1 VARIALI
8 GPGAIGGTVAG
19 ALLASGRHELTI
31 CANTA
36 FDTLAVERAGASGE
50 AQSYPAHVMTSPEN
64 LGVFDWVLLA
74 VKSHQTESAADWLRA
89 TVGLSTTLA
98 VLQNGVEH
106 RERVAPFIPSGTPV
120 LPIVVQLPAQRTAPG
135 RITTYGGTVLIAS
148 DSESGQRFAELLA
161 GTPVKANLTG
171 DFMTRQWE
179 KLCLNAASGSLA
191 TLTLNPDAIGTVPGL
206 REVAL
211 ALVAECMAVGTAEG
225 AKFDPNYAT
234 QIVDGFMMRTG
245 NRGNSMYYDR
255 RDGNML
261 EYDARNAVICR
272 LGRKHGIP
280 TPVSDTITPLL
291 RAVSGRPLR

>member
-1 VARIALI
+1 MAHIAVI

-19 ALLASGRHELTI
+19 ALLASEKHNITI

-36 FDTLAVERAGASGE
+36 FDTLTVERAGSSE
-50 AQSYPAHVMTSPEN
+50 AQSYPAHVVTSPDD
-64 LGVFDWVLLA
+64 LGVFDWVMLA
-74 VKSHQTESAADWLRA
+74 VKSHQTGSAADWLRA
-89 TVGLSTTLA
+89 TVGSDTTLA

-106 RERVAPFIPSGTPV
+106 RERVAPFIPAGTAV

-135 RITTYGGTVLIAS
+135 RITTYGGAVLIAS
-148 DSESGQRFAELLA
+148 DDDVGQRFAALFA
-161 GTPVKANLTG
+161 ATPVKVSLTA

-179 KLCLNAASGSLA
+179 KLCLNAASGSLS

-211 ALVAECMAVGTAEG
+211 AIVSECMAVGTAEG

-255 RDGNML
+255 RDSNVL

-280 TPVSDTITPLL
+280 TPVSDTLTPLL
-291 RAVSGRPLR
+291 RAVSGRPIR

>member
-1 VARIALI
+1 
-8 GPGAIGGTVAG
+8 
-19 ALLASGRHELTI
+19 
-31 CANTA
+31 
-36 FDTLAVERAGASGE
+36 
-50 AQSYPAHVMTSPEN
+50 M
-64 LGVFDWVLLA
+64 LA
-74 VKSHQTESAADWLRA
+74 VKSHQTDSAAEWLRA
-89 TVGLSTTLA
+89 TVGPDTKLA

-106 RERVAPFIPSGTPV
+106 RDRVAPFVPASATV

-135 RITTYGGTVLIAS
+135 RISTYGNTVLIAA
-148 DSESGQRFAELLA
+148 DDAPGQAFAALFA
-161 GTPVKANLTG
+161 DTSVKVNLTD
-171 DFMTRQWE
+171 DFTTRQWE
-179 KLCLNAASGSLA
+179 KLCLNAASGSIA

-211 ALVAECMAVGTAEG
+211 AIVAECMAVGRAEG

-255 RDGNML
+255 RDGNVL